1 MRDPVAWRDGI
12 IYSFRS
18 QETDPMSL
26 IDDTKAT
33 RRLPKWLLGLAA
45 LAVVA
50 ALAWF
55 FFGNTG
61 KPPREDEAVP
71 QPNPAAKT
79 PAPAP
84 TPVPAAVPIERKAG
98 A

>member
-12 IYSFRS
+12 IHSFHT
-18 QETDPMSL
+18 QETGAMSL
-26 IDDTKAT
+26 TDDTKAT

-79 PAPAP
+79 PTP